1 MSEVKWGFDIEKL
14 ISGATEPKRTE
25 EGLIL
30 IGNAEYDPAD
40 VWEDLEE
47 YVNDEGNT
55 MSYTEIMQIMNG
67 GDSNV

>member
-30 IGNAEYDPAD
+30 IDNAEYDPAD

-47 YVNDEGNT
+47 YVNDEGNA